1 MGTGRCGVAAR
12 AGDAAYAG
20 VLARCTELADLAG
33 HEGEKLE
40 RALEERLRDRSVAAW
55 VEALTKAGIR
65 TKLDTR
71 NEKITYKIREHA
83 LQKVPY
89 FIVLGD
95 KEKEAGKVAVRARG
109 NQDLGVMEL
118 SALTELIAQASAER
132 R

>member
-1 MGTGRCGVAAR
+1 MAIQCGIV
-12 AGDAAYAG
+12 GLPNVG
-20 VLARCTELADLAG
+20 KSTLFN
-33 HEGEKLE
+33 
-40 RALEERLRDRSVAAW
+40 
-55 VEALTKAGIR
+55 ALTKAGIR
-65 TKLDTR
+65 AKLDTR